1 MIRQQQA
8 LDGAAA
14 RYAGTE
20 QARGKYLR
28 VVDDEQVALA
38 EELGELGHTSVF
50 HAPRVSVKDEEFRRP
65 ALGRGGLRDEF
76 RRQIESEVG
85 NVHRFLLCG
94 EAVTCALGLRT
105 KC

>member
-8 LDGAAA
+8 LDRAAA

-28 VVDDEQVALA
+28 VIDDEQVALA
-38 EELGELGHTSVF
+38 EELGELCHMRVL

-65 ALGRGGLRDEF
+65 ALGRGSLRDEF
-76 RRQIESEVG
+76 RRQIEPEVG
-85 NVHRFLLCG
+85 NVHRRKFRL
-94 EAVTCALGLRT
+94 TLG
-105 KC
+105 